1 MNTDE
6 QGSGNSANDNAQLTS
21 AIAGLLSRHD
31 NQPMAAINTLLNENF
46 SLREKNRQIRAELAE
61 LQQSMPEGA
70 VIFTADAAKE
80 LEEYRRHGKP
90 ADVGG
95 LITERDALKQ
105 QVAKM
110 SRSQEIAKVAAA
122 TGWKPSVLEQLS
134 GDLKFEIK
142 EVEADGVKTQA
153 AYVVPENGAP
163 QRLADYAKTAWA
175 DFLPALMPQQ
185 AASDNG
191 DVGVPFIEQKQGQGP
206 KPKDMVDQ
214 FLNQQAEARK
224 AAPNPLMAGVTIV
237 TPGQAAEAKR

>member
-1 MNTDE
+1 MENNE
-6 QGSGNSANDNAQLTS
+6 QGSGNTDNGQLTA

-46 SLREKNRQIRAELAE
+46 SLREKNRAIRAELTN
-61 LQQSMPEGA
+61 LQNEVPEGA
-70 VIFTADAAKE
+70 VVFTAEAAKE

-95 LITERDALKQ
+95 LITERDSLKL

-122 TGWKPSVLEQLS
+122 TGWKPSVLEQLA

-153 AYVVPENGAP
+153 AYVVPEGGSP

-175 DFLPALMPQQ
+175 DFLPALAP
-185 AASDNG
+185 AAATSDSA
-191 DVGVPFIEQKQGQGP
+191 DIGVPFIEQRQGQGP

-214 FLNQQAEARK
+214 FLNQQSEARK
-224 AAPNPLMAGVTIV
+224 AAPNPLMAGVPIV